1 MPGNVASD
9 IRLIIA
15 ANGVVQH
22 DARILLLG
30 WSYKPGI
37 ADARETPAEPLA
49 KALRTSGM
57 SVEVWDPYVDPAELP
72 ADLVTPLASPFDS
85 EGFDMAVVVTAHDEV
100 CDLDWAALA
109 EVARHPLLYDG
120 RRVLDVDAVAQAGWK
135 LHLLGSP
142 F

>member
-1 MPGNVASD
+1 
-9 IRLIIA
+9 
-15 ANGVVQH
+15 
-22 DARILLLG
+22 
-30 WSYKPGI
+30 
-37 ADARETPAEPLA
+37 
-49 KALRTSGM
+49 
-57 SVEVWDPYVDPAELP
+57 
-72 ADLVTPLASPFDS
+72 
-85 EGFDMAVVVTAHDEV
+85 MAVVVTAHDEV